1 MGDMVEKCAKA
12 IEDAIRGDSE
22 ANFVGEWLVPGKTRI
37 DADGV
42 DMRLVAAAVIDAL
55 MEPSPQVIADGLAA
69 YELTGI
75 SATAIGTAEDHV
87 ELIWQAMLSKAKSE

>member
-1 MGDMVEKCAKA
+1 MGEMIEKCARA
-12 IEDAIRGDSE
+12 AFECAMRQPYGDVTRRWEDLGD
-22 ANFVGEWLVPGKTRI
+22 GQRYW
-37 DADGV
+37 V
-42 DMRLVAAAVIDAL
+42 DTTAAVIDAL
-55 MEPSPQVIADGLAA
+55 MEPSPQVIAGGLTA

>member
-55 MEPSPQVIADGLAA
+55 MEPTKEMRIAVYGLKGGHYIVGDFDPIWQAA
-69 YELTGI
+69 L
-75 SATAIGTAEDHV
+75 
-87 ELIWQAMLSKAKSE
+87 QAMLSKPKSE